1 MSDIHNLIIIGSG
14 PAGLTA
20 AVYAARANL
29 APVLFAGQ
37 TWGGQLMLTSD
48 VENYPGFPK
57 GVQGPELMQMMRDQ
71 AARFGTTII
80 DDNVTR
86 VDFSNSP
93 HKVFVGEKQYSAK
106 AIIIATG
113 ASSIWLGLDSETR
126 LRGKGVSSC
135 ATCDGAFFRNKE
147 VVVVGG
153 GDSALEEAN
162 FLTKFCTK
170 VTIVHRRDAL
180 RGSKIMQ
187 DRAKA
192 NSKIAFIWDSAVE
205 EILGDTHVTGVKLK
219 NVKTNAVTEY
229 KTDGVFVAIGH
240 TPNTGIFKGQIEL
253 DAKGYIVPRE
263 NSGTNV
269 AGVFVSGDVNDHRYR
284 QAVTAAGM
292 GCMAAIDVEKWL
304 EENEDELLDHL
315 AQRRDTKKARFVPH
329 HKAWG

>member
-1 MSDIHNLIIIGSG
+1 MSDIYNVIIIGSG

-20 AVYAARANL
+20 ALYAARANL
-29 APVLFAGQ
+29 KPLLFAGR
-37 TWGGQLMLTSD
+37 TWGGQLMLTSE

-57 GVQGPELMQMMRDQ
+57 GIMGPELMQLMRDQ
-71 AARFGTTII
+71 ASCFGTTII

-86 VDFSNSP
+86 VDFSGSS
-93 HKVFVGEKQYSAK
+93 HHVFVGEKQYTGK

-113 ASSIWLGLDSETR
+113 VSSIWLGLDSETR

-187 DRAKA
+187 DRAKK
-192 NSKIAFIWDSAVE
+192 NPKIAFILDSAVE
-205 EILGDTHVTGVKLK
+205 EILGDTNVTGVQLK
-219 NVKTNAVTEY
+219 NVKTNVVTAY

-240 TPNTGIFKGQIEL
+240 KPNTEIFAGQIEL
-253 DAKGYIVPRE
+253 DAKGYIVPKE
-263 NSGTNV
+263 HSATNV
-269 AGVFVSGDVNDHRYR
+269 PGVFVSGDVNDHRYR

-292 GCMAAIDVEKWL
+292 GCQAAIDAEKWL
-304 EENEDELLDHL
+304 EEHL
-315 AQRRDTKKARFVPH
+315 
-329 HKAWG
+329 

>member
-1 MSDIHNLIIIGSG
+1 MSDIHNVIIIGSG

-20 AVYAARANL
+20 AVYTARANL
-29 APVLFAGQ
+29 APLLFAGQ
-37 TWGGQLMLTSD
+37 TWGGQLMLTSE

-57 GVQGPELMQMMRDQ
+57 GIMGPELMQTMRDQ
-71 AARFGTTII
+71 AMRFGTTII

-86 VDFSNSP
+86 VDFSGSP
-93 HKVFVGEKQYSAK
+93 HQVWVGEKQYSAK

-113 ASSIWLGLDSETR
+113 ASAIWLDLPSETR

-187 DRAKA
+187 DRAKT
-192 NSKIAFIWDSAVE
+192 NPKIAFILDSAVE

-219 NVKTNAVTEY
+219 NVKTNVITEH

-240 TPNTGIFKGQIEL
+240 KPNTEIFAGQIDL
-253 DAKGYIVPRE
+253 DAKGYIVPKE
-263 NSGTNV
+263 HSSTNV
-269 AGVFVSGDVNDHRYR
+269 PGVFVSGDVNDHRYR
-284 QAVTAAGM
+284 QAITAAGM
-292 GCMAAIDVEKWL
+292 GCQAAIDAEKWL
-304 EENEDELLDHL
+304 EEHI
-315 AQRRDTKKARFVPH
+315 
-329 HKAWG
+329 